1 MTNALNGAGTSL
13 RDTMILIPEIPGEW
27 TQRTRSGSTQVW
39 NDPWHKT
46 GLPEVRMEPPTKGL
60 FADRIDGAWYWVCA
74 CEKCLGTGKSYNYS
88 PCEAHD
94 RCVTCNCSR
103 AELAEAPW
111 GARDGGWRCKPCQ
124 EKLDAARKAEAL
136 AAAEANGHSE
146 DDCVYTSDIIC
157 PYCATKQ
164 NSDARHESAQ
174 GLECG
179 TCGGKF
185 DLEVE
190 WSPSYTTTKAR
201 AQAQQKGPQQ

>member
-1 MTNALNGAGTSL
+1 MTNALNGAGASL
-13 RDTMILIPEIPGEW
+13 RDTKILIPEIPGEW

-74 CEKCLGTGKSYNYS
+74 CEKCLGTDKSYNYS

-94 RCVTCNCSR
+94 RCVTCNCTR
-103 AELAEAPW
+103 ADLTEAPW
-111 GARDGGWRCKPCQ
+111 GVQGGWRCKPCQ
-124 EKLDAARKAEAL
+124 DRLDAARKAEAL
-136 AAAEANGHSE
+136 AAAEAKGHSE

-164 NSDARHESAQ
+164 NSDDRHESAH
-174 GLECG
+174 GLECD

-201 AQAQQKGPQQ
+201 AQAQQKGPAS

>member
-13 RDTMILIPEIPGEW
+13 RDTKILIPEIPGEW
-27 TQRTRSGSTQVW
+27 KQRTRSGSTQVW

-74 CEKCLGTGKSYNYS
+74 CEKCLGTDKSYNYS

-94 RCVTCNCSR
+94 RCVTCNCTR
-103 AELAEAPW
+103 ADLTEVPW
-111 GARDGGWRCKPCQ
+111 GVQGGWRCKPCQ
-124 EKLDAARKAEAL
+124 DRRDAARKAEAL
-136 AAAEANGHSE
+136 AAAEAKGHSE

-164 NSDARHESAQ
+164 SSDDRHESAQ
-174 GLECG
+174 GLECD

-190 WSPSYTTTKAR
+190 WSPSYTTSRSR
-201 AQAQQKGPQQ
+201 AQAQQKGTA